1 MFLASFITSILLASA
16 TAVNASGSVSESIP
30 VVREFPVC
38 FRWDNPHYDPSY
50 LDNAQIEKDLL
61 AFIDSLGTS
70 QIERIDI
77 IAFASPE
84 GSISRNNELCKL
96 RSAELKWLILK
107 NYPET
112 RGRFVLRPS
121 GESWAMLR
129 ERVAADKRLSDA
141 SRSKILRTLD
151 DKSMS
156 LDARKWRLSK
166 GLGNDPNVGDI
177 WQYLLRAHYR
187 YIRGGAVIIIYKV
200 PGSPAPGSVSTDAV
214 APGIVALDTTATDA
228 AAVPVIPTEAKESGE
243 AKELADTV
251 ATALEPAVAPN
262 PLADST
268 LTKTPLPDSLQRDG
282 AQLPD
287 SLSVGRHG
295 PADNESRVPLL
306 GMSTNIL
313 YDVTYIP
320 GYGITSIPS
329 LSLEY
334 YPRGGRWTIGADVEW
349 PMWKHWDRHDFMQIN
364 NITLWV
370 RRYFKPDLHLYK
382 GAYLFGNVNAAQ
394 YGIGWDDKGWE
405 GEGLG
410 GSLGI
415 GYKKYFGN
423 SRFYFDT
430 GLAAGVFWSQYDPYF
445 WGNEATGWYYYDYA
459 GKPEDFQERSKHLL
473 WFGPTR
479 LYFSI
484 GYDLLMRKRR

>member
-1 MFLASFITSILLASA
+1 MSFITSILLASA
-16 TAVNASGSVSESIP
+16 TAVNASGSVSESNP

-61 AFIDSLGTS
+61 AFIDSLGIS

-141 SRSKILRTLD
+141 SCSKILRTLD

-200 PGSPAPGSVSTDAV
+200 PGSQAPGSVSPDAV
-214 APGIVALDTTATDA
+214 APGIVALDTAATDA
-228 AAVPVIPTEAKESGE
+228 AAVPVIPSEAKEPS
-243 AKELADTV
+243 DT
-251 ATALEPAVAPN
+251 TAPAVAPK
-262 PLADST
+262 PLIDST
-268 LTKTPLPDSLQRDG
+268 LTQTLPPES
-282 AQLPD
+282 AQEESGQMID
-287 SLSVGRHG
+287 NKQVKRH
-295 PADNESRVPLL
+295 DLVPLL
-306 GMSTNIL
+306 GVSTNLL
-313 YDVTYIP
+313 YDATFIP
-320 GYGITSIPS
+320 DYGFTSIPS
-329 LSLEY
+329 VSLEY
-334 YPRGGRWTIGADVEW
+334 YPYNGRWTVGVDVEW

-364 NITLWV
+364 NVTLWV
-370 RRYFKPDLHLYK
+370 RRYFNPEPHLYK
-382 GAYLFGNVNAAQ
+382 GTYLFGNLNAVQ
-394 YGIGWDDKGWE
+394 YGMGWEDKGWE

-410 GSLGI
+410 GSLGL
-415 GYKKYFGN
+415 GYKKYFGR
-423 SRFYFDT
+423 SRFFFDT
-430 GLAAGVFWSQYDPYF
+430 GLALGAFWSQYDPYV
-445 WGNEATGWYYYDYA
+445 WGNEATGWYYYDYS
-459 GKPEDFQERSKHLL
+459 GKPEDFRERSKRLL

-484 GYDLLMRKRR
+484 GYDLLMRKKR